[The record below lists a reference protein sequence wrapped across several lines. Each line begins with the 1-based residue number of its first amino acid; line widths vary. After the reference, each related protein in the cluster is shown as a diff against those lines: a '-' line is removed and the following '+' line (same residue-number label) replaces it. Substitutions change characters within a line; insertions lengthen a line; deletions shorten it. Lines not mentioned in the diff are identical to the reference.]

1 MNMSLSRRI
10 LAISTSAILCTGIG
24 GTMSGCETTQLR
36 NILGTQTAIDLL
48 SPFVRD
54 AANAYIS
61 DLTSLTG
68 MLDNIDSL
76 QGVIAFVRNIQP
88 TIDKLTSA
96 YQTLSDTTGD
106 ERRWLLEAFGP
117 QIKSVNEQFI
127 SQSEELSSVWA
138 WKKALEPALDQIH
151 LFGE

>member
-1 MNMSLSRRI
+1 M
-10 LAISTSAILCTGIG
+10 
-24 GTMSGCETTQLR
+24 
-36 NILGTQTAIDLL
+36 
-48 SPFVRD
+48 
-54 AANAYIS
+54 
-61 DLTSLTG
+61 TSLTG